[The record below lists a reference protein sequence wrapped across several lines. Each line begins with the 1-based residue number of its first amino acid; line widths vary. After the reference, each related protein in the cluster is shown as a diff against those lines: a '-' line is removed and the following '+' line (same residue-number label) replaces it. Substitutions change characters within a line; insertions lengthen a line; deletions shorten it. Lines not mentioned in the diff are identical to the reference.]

1 MNADLMIG
9 AEARKFISER
19 ETNGLRQMRIDEFF
33 SSIRTYF
40 VTVCDYLI
48 AKLPLQDEVLKRT
61 EVAEISLQTI
71 AKSADLVF
79 FVNTFRALMPAGSTH
94 DSLWRLSPNTS
105 DRQSTTVS
113 ATGWICRGKN
123 RVTRRT
129 AVV

>member
-9 AEARKFISER
+9 AEAFISER
-19 ETNGLRQMRIDEFF
+19 ETNGLRQVRIDELF
-33 SSIRTYF
+33 SSVRTYF
-40 VTVCDYLI
+40 VTVCG
-48 AKLPLQDEVLKRT
+48 KLPLQDEVLKRT
-61 EVAEISLQTI
+61 EVADISLQTS

-79 FVNTFRALMPAGSTH
+79 FVNTFPALMPAGSTY
-94 DSLWRLSPNTS
+94 DSLWRLSPNTNA
-105 DRQSTTVS
+105 RQSTTVS